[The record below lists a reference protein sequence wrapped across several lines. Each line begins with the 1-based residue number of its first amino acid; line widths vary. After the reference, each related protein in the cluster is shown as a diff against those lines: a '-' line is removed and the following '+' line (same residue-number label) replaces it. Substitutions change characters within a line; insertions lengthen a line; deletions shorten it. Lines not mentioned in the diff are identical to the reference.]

1 MEFKAPIETKRI
13 EKWDNLKALLIFTI
27 VIGHM
32 AGYYTDNSID
42 MRRVFLFIYIFHMP
56 AFLFIS
62 GLFSKKNIDQ
72 KRYANIFSYL
82 ILFYVIKIIL
92 FVTKA
97 IINGEAGTF
106 NLLKEDGSAWYAFAL
121 FAFCFITM
129 LVKKLDKK
137 YAMTIV
143 IILGC
148 LVGFDPWFKDFLVL
162 SRILVFYPFF
172 LAGYYIKPKD
182 LIEKLDKTYL
192 KIIGWISFGVLAL
205 LVIKIDVLYNL
216 RPLLTGRHSY
226 SALEISTEY
235 SALLRLLYYGSVFV
249 LIFLL
254 IAITP
259 KKKTPFTICG
269 RNSISIYAIHRCL
282 IFFFFDGFGG
292 KIILEKIYP
301 SHQDWLILPIAF
313 VITIALS
320 PDIIAKGL
328 HYIIKPKLASPID
341 AKN

>member
-1 MEFKAPIETKRI
+1 MELKAPIETNRI

-106 NLLKEDGSAWYAFAL
+106 RLLEEDGSAWYAFAL
-121 FAFCFITM
+121 FAFSFITM

-162 SRILVFYPFF
+162 SRIVVFYPFF
-172 LAGYYIKPKD
+172 LAGYFINPKE
-182 LIEKLDKTYL
+182 LVAKLDKTYI
-192 KIIGWISFGVLAL
+192 KIMGWISFGILSFV
-205 LVIKIDVLYNL
+205 VFKKINVLYDL

-226 SALEISTEY
+226 RALDMSTGY
-235 SALLRLLYYGSVFV
+235 GALLRLFYYGFVFA

-254 IAITP
+254 IAIIP
-259 KKKTPFTICG
+259 KRKTPFTICG

-292 KIILEKIYP
+292 KILLEKIYP
-301 SHQDWLILPIAF
+301 SHPDWLILPIAF
-313 VITIALS
+313 VITITLS
-320 PDIIAKGL
+320 PDFIAKGL
-328 HYIIKPKLASPID
+328 HYIIKPKLA
-341 AKN
+341 A